1 MPRRRVIDQIAN
13 LSRSL
18 YEERVRPFEEEVP
31 APLPSRPR
39 RKINMPRRSV
49 RTGRD
54 TTNADPA
61 KREYG
66 EPVYTWA
73 FASSQPRGGFIVNY
87 ETRLEEDGT
96 LRCNCMGWVF
106 QRKDKETGLPKPRH
120 CKHLDVVQ
128 GEVAGIMRRFR
139 AGEELEKMDAGVPTQ
154 TGPRRRLAS
163 DEEVQAAQ
171 RNDTRIRHGRVITL

>member
-1 MPRRRVIDQIAN
+1 
-13 LSRSL
+13 
-18 YEERVRPFEEEVP
+18 
-31 APLPSRPR
+31 
-39 RKINMPRRSV
+39 MPRRSV
-49 RTGRD
+49 RASRD
-54 TTNADPA
+54 VSNPDPA

-73 FASSQPRGGFIVNY
+73 FQSSQPRGGFIVNY

-120 CKHLDVVQ
+120 CKHLDMVQ
-128 GEVAGIMRRFR
+128 SEVAAIMRRFR
-139 AGEELEKMDAGVPTQ
+139 AGEQLEVINADVASQLG
-154 TGPRRRLAS
+154 GRSNRRLAS
-163 DEEVQAAQ
+163 DEDVQAAQ

>member
-1 MPRRRVIDQIAN
+1 MPRRRVIDQIAD
-13 LSRSL
+13 LSRRL

-31 APLPSRPR
+31 DLLPSRPR
-39 RKINMPRRSV
+39 RKINMPRV
-49 RTGRD
+49 RVSRD
-54 TTNADPA
+54 TRNADPA

-120 CKHLDVVQ
+120 CKHLDLIQ
-128 GEVAGIMRRFR
+128 SEVAGIMRRFR
-139 AGEELEKMDAGVPTQ
+139 AGEELEKMGTEVPAQ

-163 DEEVQAAQ
+163 EEEVQAAQ